1 MEMEET
7 MAKSSAQRIDTPNF
21 IEKIERRSSPR
32 ADVVV
37 QVNYQTV
44 DALFSEFA
52 SNINEGG
59 IFVETENPQPIG
71 TAVELEFKL
80 PGSDQPVEV
89 VGRVVRTTEEGE
101 CSQVG
106 GMGIEFED
114 LSAEAR
120 QRIDEIIRALRS

>member
-32 ADVVV
+32 ADIVV

-101 CSQVG
+101 RSQVS
-106 GMGIEFED
+106 GMGIEFES
-114 LSAEAR
+114 LSAEAS
-120 QRIDEIIRALRS
+120 QRIDEIIRELRS

>member
-7 MAKSSAQRIDTPNF
+7 MAKSSAQRIETPNF

-32 ADVVV
+32 AEIVVR
-37 QVNYQTV
+37 VNYQTV

-59 IFVETENPQPIG
+59 IFVETEDPQPIG

-101 CSQVG
+101 HSQVS
-106 GMGIEFED
+106 GMGIEFES
-114 LSAEAR
+114 LSVEAS
-120 QRIDEIIRALRS
+120 QRIDEIIRELRS